1 MRRKI
6 VRSKFKRRAG
16 RIWPCAVARKLA
28 ADSGWA
34 AVIYLQSAA
43 SVKPLAA
50 CALGIRT
57 VDVNKFEFTGPSN
70 APNTH
75 HSCLASGATH
85 VVAQANAYV
94 PRKET

>member
-1 MRRKI
+1 MRRKT
-6 VRSKFKRRAG
+6 VRYKFKRRAG

-57 VDVNKFEFTGPSN
+57 VDVNKFEFTEPSN

-85 VVAQANAYV
+85 VVAHANAYV

>member
-1 MRRKI
+1 MRRKTA
-6 VRSKFKRRAG
+6 RYEFKRRAG

-43 SVKPLAA
+43 NVKPLAA

-57 VDVNKFEFTGPSN
+57 VDVNKFEFTEPSN

-75 HSCLASGATH
+75 HSCLVSGATH
-85 VVAQANAYV
+85 VVAHANAYV

>member
-1 MRRKI
+1 MRRET
-6 VRSKFKRRAG
+6 VRYKFKRRAG
-16 RIWPCAVARKLA
+16 RIWRCAVARKLA

-34 AVIYLQSAA
+34 TVIYLQSAA

-57 VDVNKFEFTGPSN
+57 VDVNKFEFTGPNN

-85 VVAQANAYV
+85 VLAHAYAYV
-94 PRKET
+94 PREET